1 MDKILSEMERQRRAE
16 SIYYTRRNNNYDY
29 EDDKKGNNIYKRLF
43 QFILFINLFYFPL
56 FFVFQVLCE
65 PFYITLPLQR
75 RRNLLR

>member
-43 QFILFINLFYFPL
+43 LHLSEETLDGILHEAADGHRTYS
-56 FFVFQVLCE
+56 
-65 PFYITLPLQR
+65 TWHR
-75 RRNLLR
+75 SDH